1 MLNVPIIAER
11 VKAKCKERGSPIKLA
26 LENAG
31 ANRNFIYDVEKRQ
44 SCPSAE
50 VLCNLADYLDCSVD
64 YLLGRTDRPEVNK

>member
-1 MLNVPIIAER
+1 MNVPIIAEAVR
-11 VKAKCKERGSPIKLA
+11 KMCKIRGIPIKVA

-50 VLCNLADYLDCSVD
+50 VLHDLADYLGCSVD
-64 YLLGRTDRPEVNK
+64 YLLGRTENPEVNK

>member
-1 MLNVPIIAER
+1 MNVPIIATS
-11 VKAKCKERGSPIKLA
+11 VKKMCKLRGVSVKVA

-50 VLCNLADYLDCSVD
+50 VLHDLANYLDCSVD
-64 YLLGRTDRPEVNK
+64 YLLGRTDNPEVNK